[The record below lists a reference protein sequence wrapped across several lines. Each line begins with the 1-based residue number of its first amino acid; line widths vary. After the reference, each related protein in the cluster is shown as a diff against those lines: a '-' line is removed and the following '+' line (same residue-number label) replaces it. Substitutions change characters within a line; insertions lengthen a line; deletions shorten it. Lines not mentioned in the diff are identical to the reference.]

1 MPLFSRL
8 ELTQFR
14 NIEHAVIEPGPGFNV
29 LYGSN
34 GSGKTNVL
42 EALFFLSVGK
52 SQRGA
57 PSKDFIRFG
66 ADHFAITAS
75 VRDRD
80 HEREI
85 RASGSPKGHAFFINH
100 QRLESV
106 ADLIGNVLAVS
117 FSPDDLSLSSGPP
130 SERRRY
136 LNMLLSQ
143 SDINYFIGLIEYNRT
158 LAQRNACL
166 KWSAPDFKFLSVLT
180 ETLVRKGAELRCKR
194 RGLIETLVPHAQ
206 RLLAG
211 ITDNAE
217 SLSLAYQP
225 EGPRDPVSAE
235 KELAS
240 AFEECARQEAAMQ
253 STLCGPH
260 LDDFEVLLDGND
272 ARRFASRGQHR
283 SLSLSLK
290 LAAVDFL
297 KAAKGGPCVLLL
309 DDIFAE
315 LDEKRA
321 GRLIGCVQAGD
332 QVFAASPQPLGRD
345 LPPGTGIFQIE
356 EGRIGEAHGRA

>member
-1 MPLFSRL
+1 MALFSRL

-14 NIEHAVIEPGPGFNV
+14 NFDYAVIEPRPGFNI
-29 LYGSN
+29 LYGRN
-34 GSGKTNVL
+34 GSGKTNIL
-42 EALFFLSVGK
+42 EALFFLSLGK

-57 PSKDFIRFG
+57 SSKDFIRFG
-66 ADHFAITAS
+66 ADHFMVTAS
-75 VRDRD
+75 VKDRD
-80 HEREI
+80 KIREI
-85 RASGSPKGHAFFINH
+85 RASGTPKGHAFFMN
-100 QRLESV
+100 QNRLES
-106 ADLIGNVLAVS
+106 AAELIGNVMTVS

-143 SDINYFIGLIEYNRT
+143 SDISYFIGLIEYNRT

-166 KWSAPDFKFLSVLT
+166 KWSAPDPKFLSVLT
-180 ETLVRKGAELRCKR
+180 DTLIRKGAELRCKR

-206 RLLAG
+206 RILADL
-211 ITDNAE
+211 TENAE
-217 SLSLAYQP
+217 NLSLSYQP
-225 EGPRDPVSAE
+225 EGPKDPSSAE

-240 AFEECARQEAAMQ
+240 AFTDLERQELFTQ

-260 LDDFEVLLDGND
+260 LDDFEVLLNGKE

-283 SLSLSLK
+283 SISLSLK

-297 KAAKGGPCVLLL
+297 KSAKGGPCVLLL

-315 LDEKRA
+315 LDEKRCA
-321 GRLIGCVQAGD
+321 RLIKSVQSGD
-332 QVFAASPQPLGRD
+332 QVFAASPQPMRWD
-345 LPPGTGIFQIE
+345 LPEDTGIFEIE
-356 EGRIGEAHGRA
+356 EGRAKEQHGRA